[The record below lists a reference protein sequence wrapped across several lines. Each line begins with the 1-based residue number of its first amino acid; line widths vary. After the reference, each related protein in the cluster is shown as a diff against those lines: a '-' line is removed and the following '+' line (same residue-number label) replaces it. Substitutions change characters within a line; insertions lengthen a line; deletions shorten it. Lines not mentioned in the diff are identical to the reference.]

1 MKNTLE
7 NKAKFFAQYWGQLK
21 VVYRKGFILRDNNSP
36 QFVDE
41 FDMLELTPLSQISD
55 EDAIEL
61 AQIISGDRF
70 IEPYN
75 KGMNG
80 FWNYV
85 EDKKSNLELRFQ
97 LEETGLIPAN
107 TFGLKRVLENSVYVE
122 RADIGRG
129 VDYLR
134 SKSYALPWNGITVEE
149 MIEWG
154 WVKLKNSKNAK

>member
-1 MKNTLE
+1 
-7 NKAKFFAQYWGQLK
+7 
-21 VVYRKGFILRDNNSP
+21 
-36 QFVDE
+36 
-41 FDMLELTPLSQISD
+41 
-55 EDAIEL
+55 
-61 AQIISGDRF
+61 
-70 IEPYN
+70 
-75 KGMNG
+75 MNG